1 MSLIISPFGRLL
13 NLLKPRNEIRVL
25 AYHRVNVEKDSGK
38 GSEWN
43 VTPERFKAQM
53 GLIKQGGY
61 EVLTVREALEYL
73 NCGADFPER
82 AICLTFDDG
91 YRDNYTFA
99 LPILE
104 RFNLKAT
111 FYLVTGYIGSDRV
124 FEWIRDSKGMS
135 DDVSV
140 SRSEFM
146 PLNWDQVLEMERR
159 GMEFGSHS
167 HSHRSLSEID
177 PGIIAGELGE
187 SIRELEKHLSDG
199 AYSFACP
206 FGVWREAAEKLKEL
220 VQGSGYSG
228 AFLGKWGALKKKA
241 HPYDMPRL
249 TIYGWDSLGVFQR
262 KIGGSYDWLH
272 FLYSGW
278 HFLRTSIL
286 GKNRKQEKGFG

>member
-1 MSLIISPFGRLL
+1 MAKQCGLRILLYHAVGTRLRHDPYGISISTELFERHMALL
-13 NLLKPRNEIRVL
+13 AGIKDIRPVGLLDWRP
-25 AYHRVNVEKDSGK
+25 AS
-38 GSEWN
+38 
-43 VTPERFKAQM
+43 Q
-53 GLIKQGGY
+53 GLH
-61 EVLTVREALEYL
+61 VAV
-73 NCGADFPER
+73 
-82 AICLTFDDG
+82 TFDDG